1 MLSLTFMITGLI
13 VVVAI
18 DTNQK
23 RRAFISKQQN
33 RS

>member
-1 MLSLTFMITGLI
+1 MIPLTFMILFLI

-23 RRAFISKQQN
+23 RRNYLNLNK
-33 RS
+33 